1 MKNRIELFIKI
12 LIYSIFFVP
21 LILLPSTFIFPF
33 IVPKVLWMRSLIE
46 LMMGGY
52 ILLLIINW
60 HQYRP
65 KITPLNLVMFLYILS
80 FSLSTFFGVD
90 YYHSLWDNYERMLGL
105 FTIFHYIIFYFIA
118 GGILR
123 EWLDWK
129 IASRVFLFAGF
140 LVMFIGWL
148 QTQNPQ
154 LLLNNGSERVMSTLG
169 NPIYVGDYGMFL
181 FFLALLLFIREKNNL
196 WKTFYCLAGF
206 FGVMGI
212 IWSGTRGAVLGMAA
226 AVSFG
231 IVSYIVFSKDSPRIR
246 YGLLGLSFLFLSSL
260 ATLYYYKNTDFV
272 KNIPA
277 VGRAINTSFVD
288 IKGSPRWIA
297 WGIAIESWKERPI
310 FGWGPNNYFYAF
322 NKYYK
327 AKSLDFGYQETWF
340 DNAHNIILN
349 TLSVQGAIG
358 LLIYLSVF
366 VVAIV
371 SLTISFYQGKLDKKF
386 VVISSTFLV
395 AHFFGNITVFENP
408 TSYLYFMFWLAMISS
423 LTAKSGDEKKE
434 VDSKI
439 ITDKK
444 LNFGTIFLVFVSIF
458 IFIFIFN
465 IRNASANQKNLL
477 AIRNLSSGFS
487 SGNLEVMDSLSFS
500 SPHIDDTRSNIG
512 RAALDF
518 LSANWQKLD
527 KTKVNNLFDLV
538 IQNLEKNLLIHP
550 LDIRNQ
556 LLLSQIYQLQTIVN
570 NNPVYLL
577 KMENVLQ
584 DALSKSPKRQQ
595 IIYSLSAVQM
605 QLNKKDSA
613 IKLLEQTI
621 LDNPNVS
628 ESYWRLA
635 YIYKLAGQEEKAK
648 KIIDQGVNYGV
659 RFTDQD
665 KKIINDNIINGYIFK

>member
-1 MKNRIELFIKI
+1 
-12 LIYSIFFVP
+12 
-21 LILLPSTFIFPF
+21 
-33 IVPKVLWMRSLIE
+33 
-46 LMMGGY
+46 
-52 ILLLIINW
+52 
-60 HQYRP
+60 
-65 KITPLNLVMFLYILS
+65 
-80 FSLSTFFGVD
+80 
-90 YYHSLWDNYERMLGL
+90 
-105 FTIFHYIIFYFIA
+105 
-118 GGILR
+118 
-123 EWLDWK
+123 
-129 IASRVFLFAGF
+129 
-140 LVMFIGWL
+140 
-148 QTQNPQ
+148 
-154 LLLNNGSERVMSTLG
+154 
-169 NPIYVGDYGMFL
+169 
-181 FFLALLLFIREKNNL
+181 
-196 WKTFYCLAGF
+196 
-206 FGVMGI
+206 
-212 IWSGTRGAVLGMAA
+212 
-226 AVSFG
+226 
-231 IVSYIVFSKDSPRIR
+231 
-246 YGLLGLSFLFLSSL
+246 
-260 ATLYYYKNTDFV
+260 
-272 KNIPA
+272 
-277 VGRAINTSFVD
+277 
-288 IKGSPRWIA
+288 
-297 WGIAIESWKERPI
+297 
-310 FGWGPNNYFYAF
+310 
-322 NKYYK
+322 
-327 AKSLDFGYQETWF
+327 
-340 DNAHNIILN
+340 
-349 TLSVQGAIG
+349 
-358 LLIYLSVF
+358 
-366 VVAIV
+366 
-371 SLTISFYQGKLDKKF
+371 
-386 VVISSTFLV
+386 
-395 AHFFGNITVFENP
+395 
-408 TSYLYFMFWLAMISS
+408 MFWLAMISS

-444 LNFGTIFLVFVSIF
+444 LNFGKIFLVFVSIF